1 MVKTPHTSLNH
12 WGKPTSHM
20 KGTTGARLQA
30 EHEGSAHPRF
40 NHSMNGA
47 EMKFR
52 EDGTFFA
59 LFPLK
64 E

>member
-1 MVKTPHTSLNH
+1 
-12 WGKPTSHM
+12 M
-20 KGTTGARLQA
+20 KGATGARLQT

-52 EDGTFFA
+52 EDGTSFA
-59 LFPLK
+59 LFPIK